1 MHVFFDLDDTL
12 YNHRDAQAHAVRA
25 WRRHHLPNTNW
36 SDAEL
41 VAVWE
46 NATFRHYRTFERGLI
61 SFREQQRRRIRD
73 VVQDRVLSDETA
85 EELFA
90 AYQPHYEE
98 YWSLFEDVPSAL
110 ERLKGIPVGILAHG
124 DPDQQRR
131 KLENFGLL
139 QHFNPIIIIDE
150 FGIRKP
156 SKEFFE
162 KAQRAVGLPAEECVY
177 VGDHLQ
183 LDALGAKNAGWRGFW
198 LERSGAFTADFGI
211 EVIRGLSKLPDAL
224 GV

>member
-12 YNHRDAQAHAVRA
+12 YNHRHAQARAVMA
-25 WRRHHLPNTNW
+25 WRRHHLPNTTW

-61 SFREQQRRRIRD
+61 SFREQQRRRVRD
-73 VVQDRVLSDETA
+73 VAQEVLSDEEA
-85 EELFA
+85 QELFA

-98 YWSLFEDVPSAL
+98 FWSLFDDVRPVL
-110 ERLKGIPVGILAHG
+110 ERLTGTPVGILAHG

-131 KLENFGLL
+131 KLDNFGLL
-139 QHFNPIIIIDE
+139 KHFAPIIIVDE
-150 FGIRKP
+150 FGSRKP
-156 SKEFFE
+156 SREFFE
-162 KAQRAVGLPAEECVY
+162 RARQAVALPAEQCVY

-183 LDALGAKNAGWRGFW
+183 LDALGAQAAGWRGVW
-198 LERSGAFTADFGI
+198 LERSGSFTADFGI
-211 EVIRGLSKLPDAL
+211 EIIRGLAELPEML